1 MNKILTDFLLKV
13 CDKYDWQKEDIEK
26 LLDKETF
33 DLFIEDNEDLRD
45 LMYEAF
51 RTLLDKY
58 VSFRFYNDPIPA
70 LTMSPKYME
79 KRKQKIESEAT
90 NFFNFGG
97 F

>member
-13 CDKYDWQKEDIEK
+13 CDKHDWQKEDIEN
-26 LLDKETF
+26 LLNKEDF
-33 DLFIEDNEDLRD
+33 EQFIEDNEDLKD

-58 VSFRFYNDPIPA
+58 VSFRFYNEPIPA
-70 LTMSPKYME
+70 LIISPKYME
-79 KRKQKIESEAT
+79 KRKQKIENEAT

-97 F
+97 I